1 MARVRVVTDSTA
13 DLPPDLAELMGIR
26 MVPLN
31 VHFGDEVLRDGVDIT
46 SGDFFDR
53 LAGARQLPKTSAP
66 SVGAFQQ
73 AYEQAATSDASGVLC
88 VTISGKLSGTHNA
101 ASVAARQFETVP
113 VRVLDSQ
120 TASTA
125 LGIVAIAA
133 AEAAA
138 RGGSLDEV
146 EAATRDVANHTDVLF
161 YADTLEYLQKGGRI
175 GRAQGLIGS
184 ILEIKPVLTVRD
196 GEVEQ
201 YQRARTR
208 GKAIQALID
217 WFAKLRQPERV
228 SVLWSH
234 NEADLNRLLDGLA
247 PHYPRD
253 QILITKYG
261 PVIGV
266 HVGPGAMGVA
276 ATHGRSGS

>member
-26 MVPLN
+26 TVPLN

-46 SGDFFDR
+46 SGDFFGR

-66 SVGAFQQ
+66 SVGVFQQ
-73 AYEQAATSDASGVLC
+73 AFEQAAASDASGVLC
-88 VTISGKLSGTHNA
+88 VTISGKLSGTYNA
-101 ASVAARQFETVP
+101 ASVAARQFETIP
-113 VRVLDSQ
+113 VRVLDSL

-146 EAATRDVANHTDVLF
+146 EAAARDIAGHTDVLF

-184 ILEIKPVLTVRD
+184 ILEIKPVLIVRD

-208 GKAIQALID
+208 GKAIQALVD

-253 QILITKYG
+253 QILVTKYG